1 MPQRVLVVSDVRR
14 ATRLTN
20 ALTTIDPLFYCHHGN
35 IDRIFWTWQQ
45 KDLKARLNDVG
56 GPITPFDYGGK
67 NVTLDFE
74 VNMGLLAG
82 NATLKDL
89 LNTEGGTLC
98 YTY

>member
-1 MPQRVLVVSDVRR
+1 L
-14 ATRLTN
+14 
-20 ALTTIDPLFYCHHGN
+20 
-35 IDRIFWTWQQ
+35 
-45 KDLKARLNDVG
+45 DLANRLNEVG
-56 GPITPFDYGGK
+56 GPITPFDYNGK

-74 VNMGLLAG
+74 INIGPLAG